1 MIVAITSLVIVACLC
16 FCFVSFRRFLMPSIA
31 IDQDRC
37 IFSFGAYYKRESR
50 RSDESNKDN
59 KKQPKMKLHQAKA
72 SSKYE
77 LRVSNEKN

>member
-1 MIVAITSLVIVACLC
+1 VFLLCVISP
-16 FCFVSFRRFLMPSIA
+16 FFDA
-31 IDQDRC
+31 IDRYCIDQYRF